1 MPDELIDPADAARMI
16 FPFDLPAI
24 RAELARML
32 SRADCANFIRDLLE
46 RVSESSVPGNDLVE
60 GGDLLRVFDVILSQR
75 GFIRAGDVARGAQ
88 PGANFALGSI
98 GVGNAAIQIGNIL
111 PGGPVTLA
119 QLEEMYVQSDAR
131 FALHELIH
139 HAGTLVYSDQDLAI
153 VVSAMP
159 GSPPLPTPTSPP
171 NPLRDRFLYS
181 RYWDRELRR
190 RCR

>member
-1 MPDELIDPADAARMI
+1 MPDELIAPLVAARMI

-32 SRADCANFIRDLLE
+32 SRPNCADFVRDLIA
-46 RVSESSVPGNDLVE
+46 RVSESAMPGNDLVE
-60 GGDLLRVFDVILSQR
+60 DGDLLKIFDVILSQR
-75 GFIRAGDVARGAQ
+75 GFIRSGDTARGAQ

-98 GVGNAAIQIGNIL
+98 GVGNAAIQIGNIM
-111 PGGPVTLA
+111 PGVPVTLA
-119 QLEEMYVQSDAR
+119 ELTAMYVQSDAR

-139 HAGTLVYSDQDLAI
+139 HAGTLLYSDQDLAI

-159 GSPPLPTPTSPP
+159 GSPPLPTPSAPP
-171 NPLRDRFLYS
+171 DPLRDRFLFS